1 MPSRLRFGDVE
12 IDLEAFELR
21 RGGALQDVEPQVF
34 ELVCYLARNP
44 GRLVTRDELI
54 ESIWKG
60 RIVSD
65 AAVASRIKSARRAI
79 GDDGEQQKWIKTVH
93 GRGVRFVGAVAQD
106 DAPVAP
112 HLAAADPAG
121 RPAIA
126 VLPFETLGGPGGG
139 DESIFADGVAEEITA
154 ALSRMRSLIVI
165 ARSSTQRYR
174 GRPPTSSTG
183 VDLAEVARELAVRYV
198 VLGSVR
204 RAAGTVRINARLVE
218 AATGAQIWASHY
230 DGKLEDVFALEDRI
244 TAQVV
249 AAIAPTI
256 RSVEIERARRKR
268 PESLEAYDCIMRALP
283 QVWALTREGGVE
295 ALALTRRAIALE
307 PNYALAHALGAWCH
321 FWQYV
326 NGWPAD
332 LEVTRAEGLRL
343 ARAALRLDN
352 EDPDVL
358 AMVGAAEATLG
369 RNLDYAAALIDK
381 ALTLDPNS
389 AWAWIR
395 GGYCHVYRGNDALAL
410 QYFERAEKLSP
421 FDPLNFNRHVGVAM
435 AHFIAGRYELA
446 VEAAAKALLERPHLT
461 WGHRVIAAAYGQLGW
476 RAEAAAAVE
485 KVRHYSPGATV
496 AGVMQ
501 VMALEPEALRSRFA
515 EGLRRAGLPEG
526 EGTTD
531 ARPSVAVLPFLAVG
545 PEGEEG
551 NLADGLTEDIITDL
565 SRVSGLFVVAR
576 NAVSV
581 YRGKPARTQHAAREL
596 GVRYL
601 LEGSVR
607 AAGGQVRITVQLTD
621 SRTEGQVWA
630 ERYDRA
636 LTDILALQDEIAR
649 SVAEALKVRLL
660 PEELAAIAR
669 RPTANPEAY
678 QYYLLGRSFFL
689 RSGWGRRAMTV
700 ARGMFEKAVAVDPR
714 YARAHAAIANCDSYL
729 LCMGDPAASFETILA
744 RCALALQLEPDLADA
759 HAAKGLALFTAG
771 RAAEAE
777 AELDRA
783 MTLAPDSFE
792 AYFFAGRCQRAR
804 GDHARAAILFERAA
818 ELQPDDFRA
827 LGLAAQSYR
836 ALGRAEQAHAAAR
849 RCLERIEGELAIHAD
864 DAKALA
870 FGAAIL
876 ADLGEAGRALDWAE
890 RAAGIDPDDLL
901 TNYNLACAWIALGR
915 ADEALARL
923 EKFFAVPHDAR
934 QLHLD
939 WMRTDHALDPL
950 REHPRYQALVRH
962 LEGNG

>member
-21 RGGALQDVEPQVF
+21 RGGALTAVEPQVF
-34 ELVCYLARNP
+34 ELVSHLARNP
-44 GRLVTRDELI
+44 GRLVTKDELI
-54 ESIWKG
+54 ETVWHG

-65 AAVASRIKSARRAI
+65 ATLASRIKSARRAI

-93 GRGVRFVGAVAQD
+93 GRGVRFVGEVAHD
-106 DAPVAP
+106 TAAGAPD
-112 HLAAADPAG
+112 LAAADSVG

-126 VLPFETLGGPGGG
+126 ILPFETLGGTNDRAAT
-139 DESIFADGVAEEITA
+139 DESFFADGVAEEITA

-174 GRPPTSSTG
+174 KQPVS
-183 VDLAEVARELAVRYV
+183 LAQVARDLGVRYV

-204 RAAGTVRINARLVE
+204 RADGTVRINARLVE
-218 AATGAQIWASHY
+218 AATGTQIWASHY

-244 TAQVV
+244 TGQVI

-268 PESLEAYDCIMRALP
+268 PDSMEAYDYIMRALP
-283 QVWALTREGGVE
+283 QVWALTEDGGME
-295 ALALTRRAIALE
+295 ALALTQRAIALE
-307 PNYALAHALGAWCH
+307 PNYALAYALGAWCH
-321 FWQYV
+321 FWQFV

-332 LEVTRAEGLRL
+332 LEATRVEGLRL

-381 ALTLDPNS
+381 ALTIDPNS

-395 GGYCHVYRGNDALAL
+395 GGYCHVYRGQDALAL

-476 RAEAAAAVE
+476 RAEGTAAVE

-496 AGVMQ
+496 TSVMH
-501 VMALEPEALRSRFA
+501 VMALESEELRGRFA
-515 EGLRRAGLPEG
+515 EGLRRAGLPDG
-526 EGTTD
+526 ENTAD
-531 ARPSVAVLPFLAVG
+531 ARPSVAVLPFLAISE
-545 PEGEEG
+545 EGDEG

-565 SRVSGLFVVAR
+565 SRVSGLFVMAR

-581 YRGKPARTQHAAREL
+581 YRGKPVRVQQAAQAL
-596 GVRYL
+596 GVRYV

-607 AAGGQVRITVQLTD
+607 AAGDSVRITVQLID
-621 SRTEGQVWA
+621 GKTEGQVWA

-669 RPTANPEAY
+669 RPTADPEAY

-689 RSGWGRRAMTV
+689 RSGWGQRAMKV
-700 ARGMFEKAVAVDPR
+700 ARQMFVKAVAVDPR
-714 YARAHAAIANCDSYL
+714 YARAYAAIANCDSYL
-729 LCMGDPAASFETILA
+729 LCMGDPSTSFETILA
-744 RCALALQLEPDLADA
+744 QCALALELEPDLADA

-804 GDHARAAILFERAA
+804 GDHARAAILFERAG

-836 ALGRAEQAHAAAR
+836 SLGRDEPARAAAR

-870 FGAAIL
+870 FGAAVL
-876 ADLGEAGRALDWAE
+876 ADLGQGERALEWAE
-890 RAAGIDPDDLL
+890 RAAALNPDDLI
-901 TNYNLACAWIALGR
+901 TSYQLACVWV
-915 ADEALARL
+915 ALARPDAALTLL
-923 EKFFAVPHDAR
+923 ERIAAVPADAR

-939 WMRTDHALDPL
+939 WMKHDKALDPL
-950 REHPRYQALVRH
+950 RNHPRYRALVRH
-962 LEGNG
+962 LEGDG

>member
-12 IDLEAFELR
+12 IDLAAFELWR
-21 RGGALQDVEPQVF
+21 AGALVAVEPQVL
-34 ELVCYLARNP
+34 ELISHLARNP
-44 GRLVTRDELI
+44 GRLITKDELI
-54 ESIWKG
+54 DSIWKG

-93 GRGVRFVGAVAQD
+93 GRGVRFIADVAED
-106 DAPVAP
+106 TAPESAE
-112 HLAAADPAG
+112 PAG

-126 VLPFETLGGPGGG
+126 VLPFETLGEADG
-139 DESIFADGVAEEITA
+139 SFLADGVAEEITA
-154 ALSRMRSLIVI
+154 ALSRIRSLIVI

-174 GRPPTSSTG
+174 GQPI
-183 VDLAEVARELAVRYV
+183 DLALVARELGVRYV

-204 RAAGTVRINARLVE
+204 RADSTVRINARLVE

-244 TAQVV
+244 TGEVI

-268 PESLEAYDCIMRALP
+268 PGSMEAYDYIMGALP
-283 QVWALTREGGVE
+283 QVWALTREGGIE
-295 ALALTRRAIALE
+295 ALALTQRAIALE

-332 LEVTRAEGLRL
+332 LDATRAEGLRL

-381 ALTLDPNS
+381 ALTLDPNA

-395 GGYCHVYRGNDALAL
+395 GGYCHVYRGHDALAM

-421 FDPLNFNRHVGVAM
+421 FDPLNFNRHVGVAL

-496 AGVMQ
+496 ASVMQ

-515 EGLRRAGLPEG
+515 EGLRRAGLPDG
-526 EGTTD
+526 EATAD
-531 ARPSVAVLPFLAVG
+531 ARPTIAVLPLLAVG

-576 NAVSV
+576 HAVAV
-581 YRGKPARTQHAAREL
+581 YRGKPVRLQQAAKEL

-607 AAGGQVRITVQLTD
+607 AAGGGVRITVQLID
-621 SRTEGQVWA
+621 GKTEGQVWA

-649 SVAEALKVRLL
+649 NVAAALKVRLL

-669 RPTANPEAY
+669 RPTANAEAY

-689 RSGWGRRAMTV
+689 RSGWGQRAMKV
-700 ARGMFEKAVAVDPR
+700 ARQMFEKAVAIDRR
-714 YARAHAAIANCDSYL
+714 YARAYAAIANCDSYL
-729 LCMGDPAASFETILA
+729 LCMGDPATSFETILA
-744 RCALALQLEPDLADA
+744 QCALALELEPDLADA

-777 AELDRA
+777 AALDRA
-783 MTLAPDSFE
+783 MTLAPDS
-792 AYFFAGRCQRAR
+792 
-804 GDHARAAILFERAA
+804 
-818 ELQPDDFRA
+818 
-827 LGLAAQSYR
+827 
-836 ALGRAEQAHAAAR
+836 
-849 RCLERIEGELAIHAD
+849 
-864 DAKALA
+864 
-870 FGAAIL
+870 
-876 ADLGEAGRALDWAE
+876 
-890 RAAGIDPDDLL
+890 
-901 TNYNLACAWIALGR
+901 
-915 ADEALARL
+915 
-923 EKFFAVPHDAR
+923 
-934 QLHLD
+934 
-939 WMRTDHALDPL
+939 
-950 REHPRYQALVRH
+950 
-962 LEGNG
+962 